1 MVAKTAFGAS
11 RRVLQLVLGLSSFLF
26 FSCLAIDADIE
37 VKADG
42 SGVMNLSYRIS
53 RTVESMGKLD
63 GNERWLPLPVG
74 EADFERSL
82 SRIGA
87 LELEAFKT
95 TEDERDVRVE
105 AMVSFDTVE
114 ALVSFL
120 SANGRTARLTRDGD
134 RTSLSLRLSDNAGPL
149 DSDLVE
155 LVKVLFADYDIRIRF
170 QTPTRL
176 SSSGVSLVTED
187 ERQVV
192 FQAPASDILTSTEEI
207 MWTLA
212 W

>member
-120 SANGRTARLTRDGD
+120 SANGRSARLTRDGD

>member
-42 SGVMNLSYRIS
+42 SGVMNLDYRIS
-53 RTVESMGKLD
+53 RTVEAMGKLD

-95 TEDERDVRVE
+95 TQDERDVRVE

>member
-37 VKADG
+37 VKTDG

-95 TEDERDVRVE
+95 TQDERDVRVE

-114 ALVSFL
+114 ALVAFL
-120 SANGRTARLTRDGD
+120 SANGRTARLTRDDD